1 MKVLFIVQSNFGKG
15 HHARVNAF
23 ADAVDN
29 KLIITKPFNGQGKD
43 TEFFGDTWND
53 LLFDYLEYDPD
64 ILITEGF
71 PFGRYGWHP
80 HFNKDMTKHK
90 GIVDIL
96 EDAKSRNKKI
106 YSLDRD
112 LPWANPDDYWFH
124 ASLLNKYYDG
134 VIFHTDRNFIDT
146 KDIIHNPIIDIPF
159 IYTDGYVTSPFKHE
173 TKREGILFAFGDW
186 FPYTEKI
193 YNVALDLK
201 FQSNDYRYTKFT
213 FIVGNKTPA
222 NLITSMKHPNINIV
236 KRKQVDGFRKLLASH
251 EVSVTN
257 FGAGTFLDIN
267 ITKTPAVMIPNPIPR
282 NSPSIYDEQGNVIN
296 NEEQFRAE
304 RYEKVDNGK
313 VLMYDNL
320 NTSTLGTAIE
330 NAKKLKPKSFNMNG
344 SEFVRNLLCMN

>member
-173 TKREGILFAFGDW
+173 TKREGVLFAFGDW

>member
-1 MKVLFIVQSNFGKG
+1 MKTLFIVQSNFGKG

-29 KLIITKPFNGQGKD
+29 LNRLIITKPFNGQGKD

-80 HFNKDMTKHK
+80 HFNKDMTKHE

-112 LPWANPDDYWFH
+112 LPWVNPDEYWFH
-124 ASLLNKYYDG
+124 ALLLNKYYDG

-146 KDIIHNPIIDIPF
+146 KDIIHNPIIDVPF
-159 IYTDGYVTSPFKHE
+159 LYTDGYSTSPFNYE

-186 FPYTEKI
+186 FPYTENI
-193 YNVALDLK
+193 YNIALDLK
-201 FQSNDYRYTKFT
+201 KQIGGKFT
-213 FIVGNKTPA
+213 FIVGNKTPEE
-222 NLITSMKHPNINIV
+222 LINKLRKQNCYIE
-236 KRKQVDGFRKLLASH
+236 KRKQTDGYRKLLASH
-251 EVSVTN
+251 EVSVSN
-257 FGAGTFLDIN
+257 FGAGTFLDVN

-282 NSPSIYDEQGNVIN
+282 NSPSIYDEQGNVIS

-344 SEFVRNLLCMN
+344 REFVRNLLCTN

>member
-80 HFNKDMTKHK
+80 HFNKDMTKHE

-173 TKREGILFAFGDW
+173 TKREGVLFAFGDW

>member
-80 HFNKDMTKHK
+80 HFNKDMTKHE

-201 FQSNDYRYTKFT
+201 FQSNDYRYIKFT

>member
-80 HFNKDMTKHK
+80 HFNKDMTKHE

>member
-1 MKVLFIVQSNFGKG
+1 MKTLFIVQSNFGKG

-23 ADAVDN
+23 ADAIDN
-29 KLIITKPFNGQGKD
+29 LNRLIITKPFNGQGKD

-80 HFNKDMTKHK
+80 HFNKDMTKHE

-112 LPWANPDDYWFH
+112 LPWVNPDDGWFH
-124 ASLLNKYYDG
+124 AGILNKYYDG
-134 VIFHTDRNFIDT
+134 IIFHTDRNFIDT
-146 KDIIHNPIIDIPF
+146 KDIIHNPIIDVPF
-159 IYTDGYVTSPFKHE
+159 LYTDGYSTSPFNYE

-186 FPYTEKI
+186 FPYTENI
-193 YNVALDLK
+193 YNIALDLK
-201 FQSNDYRYTKFT
+201 KQIGGKFT
-213 FIVGNKTPA
+213 FIVGNKTPEE
-222 NLITSMKHPNINIV
+222 LINKLRKQNCYIE
-236 KRKQVDGFRKLLASH
+236 KRKQTDGYRKLLASH
-251 EVSVTN
+251 EVSVSN

-282 NSPSIYDEQGNVIN
+282 NSPPIYDEQGNVIS

-344 SEFVRNLLCMN
+344 REFVRNLLCTN